1 MHVGCGRRAE
11 KILCGPSGPV
21 SSRTSR
27 QRCRFDCNL
36 LGPNRPGLHLL
47 IRCSRANPGGD
58 ADVALDV
65 AGEPRFWARSGEPNS
80 ANAAAAP
87 AGSASP
93 GQLRVFRLGSLL
105 CRWLGW
111 GSLKSSEFVGVGARP
126 VKTSHG
132 GDESNGRSLRVDA
145 RRLSSLSTT
154 FDKGRRRTRHCQR
167 SPRSPDR
174 RMGIG
179 SWDGRCGWAHAV
191 WVPRRALLMRCR

>member
-1 MHVGCGRRAE
+1 MRVGCGRRAE
-11 KILCGPSGPV
+11 KILSGPSGPV

-27 QRCRFDCNL
+27 HRCRSD
-36 LGPNRPGLHLL
+36 R
-47 IRCSRANPGGD
+47 SRDDPTGRGCTY
-58 ADVALDV
+58 LSGV
-65 AGEPRFWARSGEPNS
+65 AGRVRVVHC
-80 ANAAAAP
+80 AAP
-87 AGSASP
+87 VGCLQLLNRLELHRLAHCPSFLCRHGRSAIR
-93 GQLRVFRLGSLL
+93 GQLHVFRLGSLL

-111 GSLKSSEFVGVGARP
+111 GSLKPSEFVGVGARP